1 MYVYAITLFKTDA
14 LMVPNAV
21 PNLSVTLQSNSVKA
35 YNKTLQKFLFSVE
48 CRVTAVETPVTLKI
62 TFTFSTKHDIN
73 DDQSLII
80 IHVA

>member
-1 MYVYAITLFKTDA
+1 MCVYAITLFKTDA

-21 PNLSVTLQSNSVKA
+21 SNLSITFQSNSVRA
-35 YNKTLQKFLFSVE
+35 YNKTLQKFLFSFE
-48 CRVTAVETPVTLKI
+48 CRATAVENPVTLKI
-62 TFTFSTKHDIN
+62 TFTFSTKHEIN

>member
-21 PNLSVTLQSNSVKA
+21 PNLSVTLQSNSVNS
-35 YNKTLQKFLFSVE
+35 YSKTLHIFSFSIE
-48 CRVTAVETPVTLKI
+48 CRVTAVENPVTLKI
-62 TFTFSTKHDIN
+62 TFTLSTKHEIN

-80 IHVA
+80 IDVA